1 LKYPLSAAFRKVQM
15 SNRTKVLRTLV
26 VLGIV
31 ACIAGAGVFSAF
43 SSQTDNPGNSVTSG
57 TVVLSDND
65 AGSALYTLTNA
76 KPGDSQTSC
85 IKVTYSGSLD
95 SSVRIYTP
103 STVGA
108 LGTSVN
114 LKIEPGTQASPS
126 FPGCTN
132 FTPDAGAALFE
143 GTLADFAAEHGS
155 FANGIADNPGT
166 VATKWATGDAV
177 VYRVTA
183 TLATNAPDSAQG
195 QSTGSHIIRW
205 EAQNQSAS
213 GRHLARGALATGSAT
228 ANARARLPSD
238 PAPDRQRRRLGR
250 GRGGG
255 GADPRDRAAACLRRP
270 PAHGADRQHGTDD
283 RGW

>member
-1 LKYPLSAAFRKVQM
+1 M

-205 EAQNQSAS
+205 EAQNQ
-213 GRHLARGALATGSAT
+213 
-228 ANARARLPSD
+228 
-238 PAPDRQRRRLGR
+238 
-250 GRGGG
+250 
-255 GADPRDRAAACLRRP
+255 
-270 PAHGADRQHGTDD
+270 
-283 RGW
+283 